1 MELTSADIAE
11 MVADLRARRGDTT
24 TLEVQ
29 SAAGGCP
36 HLGPTLSAFGN
47 MPDGGRIILGLD
59 ETAGFAPVAL
69 DDIAT
74 LEQAVAGQ
82 AREAVMPPVTC
93 TFETVPY
100 QGHRL
105 LVCDVS
111 GLPLADRPARHQG
124 QAYLRQSDGDYPM
137 SDQEITQIEIQ
148 KTQAFEQTH
157 PDRHGVEGTSAA
169 DLDASL
175 RDAFLAAARS
185 SSRRNATV
193 ADDAEV
199 LRRMGVLTANGTLT
213 LAGLYALA
221 DYPQQ
226 HRPSLSVTAAVR
238 LPRGAGGRTRD
249 LQHFTGPLPDLLDDA
264 VEWVRR
270 NTRTTMLYDDRGHGV
285 DRSELPMAAV
295 REIVANALVH
305 RNLDPITDSKRVEIR
320 LLDDKLVITSPGGLW
335 GVNERQLGHPDGKSA
350 VNLALYDICKN
361 VRMPDGTRVIE
372 GEGGGIR
379 EAMLA
384 LRDAG
389 LRSPQFIDYGVR
401 FTAIISRHSLLDDE
415 DLAWLA
421 KIPDSAGLS
430 SEQRAILASMRR
442 GHAWSDGMVREEFA
456 PIDSVDARRLLQNLV
471 DQGLA
476 VMTGARAT
484 AIYELAPALGGAPA
498 EDTVGAL
505 GSNGLMVWRALEQPG
520 SFRELCGRLPLSDRQ
535 VRYALGRLRDADLV
549 VLEGAPGVR
558 DSTYRRNTGE

>member
-1 MELTSADIAE
+1 MDVTSADIAE
-11 MVADLRARRGDTT
+11 LVADLRSRRGDTT
-24 TLEVQ
+24 TIEVK

-47 MPDGGRIILGLD
+47 MPDGGRLILGLD
-59 ETAGFAPVAL
+59 ESAGFTPVAL
-69 DDIAT
+69 EDLAT
-74 LEQAVAGQ
+74 LEQAIAGQ
-82 AREAVMPPVTC
+82 AREAVTPPVTC
-93 TFETVPY
+93 TFQTVSY
-100 QGHRL
+100 QGYHL
-105 LVCDVS
+105 LVCDVT

-148 KTQAFEQTH
+148 KTQAFERTH
-157 PDRHGVEGTSAA
+157 PDRRGVSGTSAA
-169 DLDASL
+169 DLDPSL
-175 RDAFLAAARS
+175 RGAFLAAART
-185 SSRRNATV
+185 SSRRHATV
-193 ADDAEV
+193 TDDEQL
-199 LRRMGVLTANGTLT
+199 LRRLGIMTPDGTLT
-213 LAGLYALA
+213 LAGLYALGEF
-221 DYPQQ
+221 PQQ
-226 HRPSLSVTAAVR
+226 HCPSLSITAAVR

-270 NTRTTMLYDDRGHGV
+270 NTRTTMAYDDRGHGV

-350 VNLALYDICKN
+350 VNLTLYDICKN
-361 VRMPDGTRVIE
+361 VRMSDGTRVIE

-384 LRDAG
+384 LREAG
-389 LRSPQFIDYGVR
+389 LRAPRFIDSGVR

-415 DLAWLA
+415 DLSWLA
-421 KIPDSAGLS
+421 TLPDATELS

-442 GHAWSDGMVREEFA
+442 GHAWSNGMVREEFA

-476 VMTGARAT
+476 VMTGTRGT
-484 AIYELAPALGGAPA
+484 AIYELAPALGGTSDG
-498 EDTVGAL
+498 DTVEAL
-505 GSNGLMVWRALEQPG
+505 GPNGLQVWRALERPA
-520 SFRELCGRLPLSDRQ
+520 SFRELCDRLTLSDKQ
-535 VRYALGRLRDADLV
+535 VRYALNRLRAADLV
-549 VLEGAPGVR
+549 ILEGAPGVR
-558 DSTYRRNTGE
+558 DSTYRRKADG